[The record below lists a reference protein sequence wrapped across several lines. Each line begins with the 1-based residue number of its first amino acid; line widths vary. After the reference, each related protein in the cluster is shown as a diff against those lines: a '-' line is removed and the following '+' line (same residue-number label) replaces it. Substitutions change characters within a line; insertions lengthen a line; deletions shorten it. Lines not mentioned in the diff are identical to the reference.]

1 MAGFRY
7 VRSISGGND
16 VVNNKH
22 QLAASLTVQKG
33 DCLNFSAGKLAVAG
47 TTELVKAIAQEDV
60 TSTSTSLSKIN
71 VIAVTDDQIYECTIA
86 PTIEELAT
94 GGSTTTVTASEAT
107 SDNDYDAGTIYVAEL
122 NEQRVIDDSQDTAG
136 VVTFTVIE
144 PFSRAI
150 VAGDHIKVI
159 PFAAGASPALNSAGD
174 CVDVTVANKTGGKL
188 EVEAVDLRNEKVQVR
203 FLQA

>member
-1 MAGFRY
+1 MAFRFA
-7 VRSISGGND
+7 RSLSGGND
-16 VVNNKH
+16 VASNKH
-22 QLAASLTVQKG
+22 QLSASLTVQKG
-33 DCLNFSAGKLAVAG
+33 DALNFTAGKLAVAG
-47 TTELVKAIAQEDV
+47 TTELVKAIALEDV

-71 VIAVTDDQIYECTIA
+71 VIEVTDDQVYECTIT

-94 GGSTTTVTASEAT
+94 GGSTTTITASEAT
-107 SDNDYDAGTIYVAEL
+107 SDNDYDGGMIYVAEL

-150 VAGDHIKVI
+150 VAGDHIKAV
-159 PFAAGASPALNSAGD
+159 PFSHGGSPKLNSAGD
-174 CVDVTVANKTGGKL
+174 NLDCTVASKTGGKL
-188 EVEAVDLRNEKVQVR
+188 EVVAIDLRNETVKVK